1 MAGLQYKFF
10 PTDFF
15 FPRPQPHAGD
25 GARPQLIPINTPNGG
40 KIEDGEATKSLSL
53 RQAGDKH
60 AKAIP
65 VDKKKKNQGG
75 STL

>member
-15 FPRPQPHAGD
+15 FPRPQPPAGDGD

-65 VDKKKKNQGG
+65 VAKKNQGG